1 MKDKTIVYQAKSFY
15 NAYIA
20 LEQIYNNTNETM
32 FLVPVIVNG
41 CFSIE
46 ITLKAILKNNDIK
59 YKNEHNLVVLYNKLP
74 TEIQKMINDWVLEK
88 TPEYKDD
95 SRINEELL
103 IISGAY
109 NQWRYCFD
117 NEPAS
122 IDTCFVSSFAN
133 AVIGVMFSLGLNVDL
148 TEEIVTNNEIDM
160 VSHKIEENRK
170 QFIEKNKEYIKKKEQ

>member
-20 LEQIYNNTNETM
+20 LERIYNDTQEIM
-32 FLVPVIVNG
+32 LLVPVIVNG
-41 CFSIE
+41 CFSVE
-46 ITLKAILKNNDIK
+46 VTLKAILKNNDIRYDK
-59 YKNEHNLVVLYNKLP
+59 EHNLKVLFNLLP
-74 TEIQKMINDWVLEK
+74 TEIKDKICDWVLEK

-122 IDTCFVSSFAN
+122 IDTRFVSSFAN
-133 AVIGVMFSLGLNVDL
+133 AAIGVMFSLGLNVDL
-148 TEEIVTNNEIDM
+148 TEDNTTNADIDIVD
-160 VSHKIEENRK
+160 HKIQENRK
-170 QFIEKNKEYIKKKEQ
+170 KFIKKNTEYIKKKE